1 MQIRHETLDKEVQ
14 NVVEAAVWD
23 QELELASSSAIE
35 RLNAELGY
43 SVLSIPKLGL
53 LGGFGG
59 GTPKVVQQMTTIF
72 RESIVRSSHE
82 CSVYSAVI
90 DGETITHLCWCWWCW
105 KTSMATDNGCSCCND
120 GS

>member
-1 MQIRHETLDKEVQ
+1 MLSRLSEATDDQNSADVK

-23 QELELASSSAIE
+23 QELEDASIRAIE

-43 SVLSIPKLGL
+43 DVLSLPKLGL

-72 RESIVRSSHE
+72 ARKYRTEKS
-82 CSVYSAVI
+82 
-90 DGETITHLCWCWWCW
+90 
-105 KTSMATDNGCSCCND
+105 
-120 GS
+120 

>member
-1 MQIRHETLDKEVQ
+1 MLLNRVSVPSFNNDETQLLSRLSDSINDESLDKEVQ

-23 QELELASSSAIE
+23 QELELASSRAIE

-72 RESIVRSSHE
+72 SRKYRTEQP
-82 CSVYSAVI
+82 
-90 DGETITHLCWCWWCW
+90 
-105 KTSMATDNGCSCCND
+105 
-120 GS
+120 